1 MKNEKYRT
9 PLIEE
14 FIEGFQYEECNNG
27 IWCSRICFKIKGLN
41 PCDINSFKIFYEQ
54 VKNNFRVKIM
64 KNQESF
70 QHYYV
75 FVFNLT
81 SVFF

>member
-1 MKNEKYRT
+1 
-9 PLIEE
+9 
-14 FIEGFQYEECNNG
+14 
-27 IWCSRICFKIKGLN
+27 
-41 PCDINSFKIFYEQ
+41 
-54 VKNNFRVKIM
+54 M

-81 SVFF
+81 SVFFLRKINLTKFNVRSKNISTKLISNLNKMYENNLQKVVIFIAISAI

>member
-1 MKNEKYRT
+1 
-9 PLIEE
+9 
-14 FIEGFQYEECNNG
+14 
-27 IWCSRICFKIKGLN
+27 
-41 PCDINSFKIFYEQ
+41 
-54 VKNNFRVKIM
+54 M

-81 SVFF
+81 SVFFLRKINLTKFNVRSKNISTKLISNLNKMYENNLQKVVIFIAISTI